1 MQAIP
6 LRLGILATER
16 VDPCVERTD
25 DPGPGAADLHG
36 LRQIPESVEKT
47 AHREFRGDAAALG
60 AADPVGDRRHH
71 LPARL
76 GQLSANDRGGEV
88 LIPLARPFFGA
99 KSDTRPH
106 AGVALRH
113 RMQLP
118 STFLAAGAA
127 PPPIAEL
134 RHPALIEEK
143 VSPGRR
149 GENDGQRARL
159 AIERITPA
167 VFAIAPPDLRF
178 IDAGGI
184 CIDGLEIVIDRNS
197 PSRAAVRIGASD
209 GDRFGL
215 RGAAA
220 CRNGRPCHGGNC
232 RGSGAG

>member
-1 MQAIP
+1 MQSHRLGAIVEARVRFGP
-6 LRLGILATER
+6 ERAREHARVARSAFPGVILGETGQAVASQPVGARVADVQQVGGAGAQHERGEGAGHPFELGILAAER

-99 KSDTRPH
+99 KSDTRSH

-127 PPPIAEL
+127 PPP
-134 RHPALIEEK
+134 
-143 VSPGRR
+143 
-149 GENDGQRARL
+149 
-159 AIERITPA
+159 
-167 VFAIAPPDLRF
+167 
-178 IDAGGI
+178 
-184 CIDGLEIVIDRNS
+184 DR
-197 PSRAAVRIGASD
+197 
-209 GDRFGL
+209 
-215 RGAAA
+215 
-220 CRNGRPCHGGNC
+220 
-232 RGSGAG
+232 

>member
-1 MQAIP
+1 MTLAPARLTSMVSGKSQNPSRKPRTASSAATRPPLAPPTPSAIAATTSRRGSGSSAPMTAAAKSSFRLRGPFSEQNPTLARTPASLSAIACSSLQLSWRPAP
-6 LRLGILATER
+6 LRL
-16 VDPCVERTD
+16 
-25 DPGPGAADLHG
+25 
-36 LRQIPESVEKT
+36 
-47 AHREFRGDAAALG
+47 
-60 AADPVGDRRHH
+60 
-71 LPARL
+71 
-76 GQLSANDRGGEV
+76 
-88 LIPLARPFFGA
+88 
-99 KSDTRPH
+99 
-106 AGVALRH
+106 
-113 RMQLP
+113 
-118 STFLAAGAA
+118 
-127 PPPIAEL
+127 PIAEL

-143 VSPGRR
+143 VSTGRR

-209 GDRFGL
+209 GDRFCL

-220 CRNGRPCHGGNC
+220 CRNGRPCQGGNC